1 MSYIVNITNAPIPGV
16 GIVTGTVEYDPGCF
30 GSYWDPPEEP
40 EVCEVK
46 LVTSEGVALDS
57 DSIMESE
64 AQYAAVIAAAE
75 AVLAAEQAAEAEALA
90 KDFDPNMPF

>member
-1 MSYIVNITNAPIPGV
+1 MSYTVNITNAPIPGV
-16 GIVTGTVEYDPGCF
+16 GVVTGTVEYDPGCF